1 MHQAIYLVLK
11 NPQGKS
17 FFKLINTLSY
27 NIGMSREY
35 VASFKQF
42 KMEKTS
48 QDKIKCCIEQYCS
61 EMGHLISLY
70 IVLL

>member
-1 MHQAIYLVLK
+1 
-11 NPQGKS
+11 
-17 FFKLINTLSY
+17 
-27 NIGMSREY
+27 MSREY